1 MLSRLYACIPKHYM
15 ATNPDILLFVNSR
28 TARAKG
34 AVEGRGEELED
45 GVNQLAMA
53 GGTDTKTPGSATG

>member
-1 MLSRLYACIPKHYM
+1 M

-53 GGTDTKTPGSATG
+53 DGTDTKTPGSATG